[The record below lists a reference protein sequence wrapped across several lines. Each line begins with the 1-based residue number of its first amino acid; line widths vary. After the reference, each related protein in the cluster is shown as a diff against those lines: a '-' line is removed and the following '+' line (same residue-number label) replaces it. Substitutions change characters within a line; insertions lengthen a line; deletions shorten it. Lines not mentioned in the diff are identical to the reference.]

1 MSTRFRKSSTR
12 RRYEIDAVRRRKLKK
27 KFSFFS
33 NDVFSRYIA
42 TCKKKQP
49 LVPESLLDYVVTA
62 YVELR
67 KQARVSK
74 DMTYTSARMLL
85 SILRLSTALARL
97 RCGDLVSKDDIDE
110 ALRLM
115 ESSRLLLKDHENVPT
130 RSKNELT
137 FSENK
142 KATNIRFFF

>member
-1 MSTRFRKSSTR
+1 MPTRTGKQSTVHRHETPSVRLLGITLPIKCSFGF
-12 RRYEIDAVRRRKLKK
+12 RRYV
-27 KFSFFS
+27 
-33 NDVFSRYIA
+33 A
-42 TCKKKQP
+42 TCKKKSP

-115 ESSRLLLKDHENVPT
+115 ESSRLLVKDHEKVPT
-130 RSKNELT
+130 R
-137 FSENK
+137 
-142 KATNIRFFF
+142 

>member
-1 MSTRFRKSSTR
+1 
-12 RRYEIDAVRRRKLKK
+12 
-27 KFSFFS
+27 
-33 NDVFSRYIA
+33 
-42 TCKKKQP
+42 

-62 YVELR
+62 YVELH

-115 ESSRLLLKDHENVPT
+115 ESSRLILKDNENVPT
-130 RSKNELT
+130 RY
-137 FSENK
+137 ENK
-142 KATNIRFFF
+142 TEFF